1 MYYGFD
7 IGGTKIELAVF
18 NEKLEKRYSERV
30 DTPKDSY
37 DEWLNVIT
45 HLVQKADEKFA
56 CKGTVGI
63 GVPGFVNQKPVLQR
77 LQIFVL
83 LTINLF

>member
-1 MYYGFD
+1 MKNWKTLF
-7 IGGTKIELAVF
+7 
-18 NEKLEKRYSERV
+18 RRV

-63 GVPGFVNQKPVLQR
+63 GVPL
-77 LQIFVL
+77 IC
-83 LTINLF
+83 